1 MRDLSIERC
10 SSTTPVV
17 IFLPNLDGGGAERVM
32 VTLVNAISSRGFA
45 VDLVLATATGPLLKH
60 VSPAVRIVD
69 LNSVRLATALVPL
82 VAYLRRRRPSAL
94 LVAITHASVVALI
107 ARVFARVQ
115 VRLVVSERSTIS
127 KDFQHASGRVA
138 RLTYRL
144 VPRLYS
150 LADGICTV
158 SQAASAD
165 LVRFA
170 GLPRDR
176 VQTIYNPFDL
186 SRIEK
191 LAAEGTP
198 HPWLDF
204 GQPPVILAMGRLT
217 KQKDFATLLSA
228 FVCLRK
234 THYARLLILGE
245 GELRP
250 SLLLQTQKYGLTRD
264 DVQLPG
270 FVDNPFPWLARSSL
284 FVLSSL
290 WEGLP
295 GALIEALACGVP
307 VVSTDC
313 PSGPNEILQGGR
325 WGRLVPVADASA
337 LADAMMATLDTPPAQ
352 LPDGRQRAA
361 DFELDRAVDAYLTI
375 LGMPLHV
382 VATDADVLAKQRR
395 YP

>member
-1 MRDLSIERC
+1 MRDLTVERSSSIA
-10 SSTTPVV
+10 PIV

-32 VTLVNAISSRGFA
+32 VTLVNAISGRGFA
-45 VDLVLATATGPLLKH
+45 VDLVLATATGPLLRH

-69 LNSVRLATALVPL
+69 LNSSRLITALVPL
-82 VAYLRRRRPSAL
+82 ASYLRRRRPSAL

-107 ARVFARVQ
+107 ARRLARVQ
-115 VRLVVSERSTIS
+115 VRIVVSERSTIS
-127 KDFQHASGRVA
+127 KDFQHASGPIA

-165 LVRFA
+165 LMRFA

-176 VQTIYNPFDL
+176 VQTIYNPFEL
-186 SRIEK
+186 PRIEK
-191 LAAEGTP
+191 LAAACTP
-198 HPWLDF
+198 HPWLDV

-217 KQKDFATLLSA
+217 KQKDFATLLLA
-228 FVCLRK
+228 FVRLRK
-234 THYARLLILGE
+234 THYARLVILGE

-250 SLLLQTQKYGLTRD
+250 SLLLRIQEYGLTQD

-270 FVDNPFPWLARSSL
+270 FVDNPFPWLARCSL

-307 VVSTDC
+307 VISTDC

-337 LADAMMATLDTPPAQ
+337 LANAMVATLDTPRAQ
-352 LPDGRQRAA
+352 LPDGRHRAA
-361 DFELDRAVDAYLTI
+361 DFELDRAVDAYLTV
-375 LGMPLHV
+375 LGMPLQL
-382 VATDADVLAKQRR
+382 ATPDAGVLAEQLR
-395 YP
+395 P